1 MPIIILICSS
11 KCTVRSGIF
20 SSSQDVLLP
29 VPYLKRLAFRIP
41 TRRRSTDVQRP
52 PRMWSLARPPA
63 PLLVIPRTLPL
74 SKDPNWPP
82 SAPSTSPR
90 PPTSPRS
97 VAARRSSQFN
107 SARAQ
112 TAALGPGQAHEFE
125 RASASSAPGGA
136 QRVASAALSNML
148 DNHLDACRT
157 NYIEQLPLILRPK
170 ERLDFRSQQ
179 DREEAARSM
188 WRRFRWRLDVQ
199 AGLSLAAADDGGASG
214 GGTFITGSSAH
225 AWRSMATGPAAEIAE
240 LKASLARRSRQIP
253 KVSPRRLGELP
264 VGSSTT
270 LAGGFG
276 APPSTSAQAKL
287 ARRDSWKCAV
297 KNVINRRTFTRPHV
311 SASCQLVSWIAKDYH

>member
-1 MPIIILICSS
+1 
-11 KCTVRSGIF
+11 
-20 SSSQDVLLP
+20 
-29 VPYLKRLAFRIP
+29 
-41 TRRRSTDVQRP
+41 
-52 PRMWSLARPPA
+52 MWSLARPPA